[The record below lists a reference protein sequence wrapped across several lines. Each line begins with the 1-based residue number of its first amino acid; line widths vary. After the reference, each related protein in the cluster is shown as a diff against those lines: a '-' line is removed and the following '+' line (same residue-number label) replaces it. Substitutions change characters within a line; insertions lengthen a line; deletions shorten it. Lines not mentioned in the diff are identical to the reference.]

1 MAVFSRWR
9 SSTLRRMVP
18 AALLLV
24 RQSFIERGN
33 RWLTAAW
40 LVAASVIAEPL
51 SAQASEPGAGVGVVL
66 WGPVSESSSQL
77 CKQVARS
84 VYAEERLAPRVDE
97 ASVRALCGA
106 EDVSES
112 SAAVSLRDLRAA
124 LNSPVDGPATQV
136 LLAAIAVQTDTRAL
150 LLVRVVEPAVANAST
165 TAEVLVVH
173 RKPEG
178 AGGPATFV
186 DPMRFELAF
195 PLSEAFPS
203 ELAQAARE
211 LVFSPPCSR
220 ADEGELS
227 AGLSCQLAENT
238 PQVLLA
244 PFEWWAPIPESPAG
258 KTGLIDSPWFWIA
271 AGGVAA
277 LGLTVLVVSQTT
289 DVSEGTVRI
298 EGTVP
303 R

>member
-1 MAVFSRWR
+1 
-9 SSTLRRMVP
+9 MVT

-24 RQSFIERGN
+24 RRSFVALGN
-33 RWLTAAW
+33 RWPIVVTLGAVS
-40 LVAASVIAEPL
+40 LVAEPL
-51 SAQASEPGAGVGVVL
+51 CAQPSELGTGVGVVL

-77 CKQVARS
+77 CKEVART
-84 VYAEERLAPRVDE
+84 VYAQDGLAPRVDE

-112 SAAVSLRDLRAA
+112 AAAISLRDLRAA
-124 LNSPVDGPATQV
+124 LTSPIDGPATQV
-136 LLAAIAVQTDTRAL
+136 LLAAVAKQTNTRAL
-150 LLVRVVEPAVANAST
+150 LLVRVVEPPLGADTSAT
-165 TAEVLVVH
+165 TEVLVVH
-173 RKPEG
+173 RMPEG
-178 AGGPATFV
+178 TSGPALFV
-186 DPMRFELAF
+186 DPLRFELAF
-195 PLSEAFPS
+195 PLPQASPTEV
-203 ELAQAARE
+203 AQAARE
-211 LVFSPPCSR
+211 LVLSPPCSR
-220 ADEGELS
+220 AIEGEAL
-227 AGLSCQLAENT
+227 AGPMCSLPERN
-238 PQVLLA
+238 QVALA
-244 PFEWWAPIPESPAG
+244 PFEWWAPIPDAPAG